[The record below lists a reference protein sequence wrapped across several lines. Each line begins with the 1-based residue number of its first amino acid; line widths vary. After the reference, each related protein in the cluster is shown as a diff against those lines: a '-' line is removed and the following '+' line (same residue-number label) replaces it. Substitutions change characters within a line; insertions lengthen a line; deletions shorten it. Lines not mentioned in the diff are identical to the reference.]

1 VDQHERPIFALILRL
16 ASALLFATMF
26 MLVKLAGERGAHLPE
41 IMFWRQGIAAIVM
54 LAWLLP
60 ARQMHLLKTENIGR
74 HVARTGIGM
83 IGMIFGFSAVTLL
96 PLAEA
101 TMLGFT
107 APLFAVLITAL
118 VVRDRVGPWR
128 WSAVVV
134 GFAGVLIITQPGNAS
149 LSALGLAAGL
159 GAALVVAIVS
169 FQIKSLA
176 RIDGPT
182 SVAFYFSLFGAL
194 VTAPFLPFYFT
205 AHNEAHWLILIG
217 CGLAGALGQLLA
229 SFSLRHGAVATVM
242 IMDYTS
248 LIWATL
254 FGYFVFDRLPPYA
267 IWIGAPIIIMAGM
280 IVMWREHRLSRAVPP
295 AIPQDVD

>member
-1 VDQHERPIFALILRL
+1 MHECPIFALILRL
-16 ASALLFATMF
+16 GSALLFATMF
-26 MLVKLAGERGAHLPE
+26 MLVKLAGERGAALPE
-41 IMFWRQGIAAIVM
+41 IMFWRQGIAALVM

-60 ARQMHLLKTENIGR
+60 ARQMHLLKTHKIGR

-83 IGMIFGFSAVTLL
+83 VGMVFSFSAVTML

-118 VVRDRVGPWR
+118 VLRDRVGPWR
-128 WSAVVV
+128 WSAVFV
-134 GFAGVLIITQPGNAS
+134 GFTGVLIITQPGNAS

-159 GAALVVAIVS
+159 GSALVVAIVS
-169 FQIKSLA
+169 FQIRSLA

-182 SVAFYFSLFGAL
+182 SVAFYFSLFGTL

-205 AHNEAHWLILIG
+205 AHDGAHWLILIG
-217 CGLAGALGQLLA
+217 SGLAGALGQLFA

-254 FGYFVFDRLPPYA
+254 FGFFVFDRLPPYA
-267 IWIGAPIIIMAGM
+267 IWIGGPIIILAGV
-280 IVMWREHRLSRAVPP
+280 IVMWREHRLSRIPTP
-295 AIPQDVD
+295 ANAMEVD